1 MSTSLLVA
9 KERQP
14 GSPFGLGQKQAK
26 KQKIGRKC
34 ATVARYSML
43 YRFLNKPKN
52 KKIRR
57 KRATV
62 ARYSM
67 LYRFLCNA
75 MQRDSVQP
83 GPDLAFGLCC
93 SVPFH
98 NNSWYGLQKHPPPSS
113 GLVSNYLIVLAL
125 YRGRE
130 VGTIA
135 RLYSLL
141 LCLPPVWIVA
151 NAVIC
156 ERTIDRLRTPRCC
169 PLSRRWC
176 RRQARARRA

>member
-1 MSTSLLVA
+1 MSTSVLVA

-14 GSPFGLGQKQAK
+14 GFSFGLGRSKPK
-26 KQKIGRKC
+26 IKKIG
-34 ATVARYSML
+34 
-43 YRFLNKPKN
+43 
-52 KKIRR
+52 R

-62 ARYSM
+62 APYSM

-75 MQRDSVQP
+75 MQRPSVQP

-93 SVPFH
+93 YVPFH
-98 NNSWYGLQKHPPPSS
+98 HNSWYGLQKHPPPTS
-113 GLVSNYLIVLAL
+113 GMVSNYLIDLAL

-130 VGTIA
+130 ARAIA

-141 LCLPPVWIVA
+141 LCLLPVWSVA
-151 NAVIC
+151 AVVISG
-156 ERTIDRLRTPRCC
+156 RTIDRLQLPRCC